1 MLACSS
7 EGIECVRLKGGRL
20 ASGPPMQPPRLQVAA
35 SFFGPPAD
43 VKFRTCYLP
52 KDAADADQGYISYLY
67 EMVGGNVAHRP
78 LDLDHAGLADAP

>member
-7 EGIECVRLKGGRL
+7 EGIACVRLKGGRL

-35 SFFGPPAD
+35 SLFGPPAD
-43 VKFRTCYLP
+43 AKFLTFYLP
-52 KDAADADQGYISYLY
+52 KDAADADQGYIPYLY
-67 EMVGGNVAHRP
+67 ERGGGNVAHRP